1 MPTPISTRRRRI
13 KTFKEFM
20 ESKGRPQS
28 RNSIRLRGANN
39 QPDAAAE
46 LQQTTTATR
55 QLKAM
60 KA

>member
-1 MPTPISTRRRRI
+1 MPTPVSTRRRRI
-13 KTFKEFM
+13 RTFKEIM
-20 ESKGRPQS
+20 GSKGRPQS
-28 RNSIRLRGANN
+28 RNFIRLRSVNN

-60 KA
+60 KT